1 MIILHIEGRYLMY
14 RYNLVLKAKKN
25 QWFLVTIVT
34 AWTLTTYVTKE
45 RGVTEITELFF
56 RTF

>member
-1 MIILHIEGRYLMY
+1 MY
-14 RYNLVLKAKKN
+14 KYNLVLKAKKN

-34 AWTLTTYVTKE
+34 AWTLTTDVTIE